1 MNRRCCLLLAALTL
15 APQSSC
21 QESFNTTG
29 DELFGGDFFGSGGME
44 NPCIA
49 CPEGLPE
56 GAVDTVVTIDG
67 EDDTCANWIND
78 GFISFLEG
86 GTDYCYLSKAPIESA
101 CCPEQVKELADPCMI
116 CPNGITEGED
126 TALID
131 ETTCGELESTSST
144 ISAGGILCESYKLSA
159 FTCCPADASFGS
171 WLGESSNV
179 TNPCNLCPNGVIDES
194 ALVMAPGDDPE
205 NASTCAESLPLYSSL
220 EKESDQCLYSS
231 TLVQQSCCPE
241 EANPCEICP
250 GGVSDGAVLP
260 GDEGEEKLLC
270 SEVVESGMF
279 LPANSE
285 VCESTKVVAS
295 FCCPGDVQQQA
306 NPCSICPN
314 GVTIAEGGDFIL
326 GDEEEGEITCN
337 MAVSLSN
344 SVDKE
349 SELCSEISEAQLLCC
364 PGDVPDAADP
374 CPFCPGGISAAAGT
388 IIPDSGGLTCERGI
402 AFAKTVDKSNEMC
415 SDIQMAQLTCCL
427 GDVPAAADPCQFCP
441 GGLTV
446 EESTPVIGA
455 PNGETCGMLLGFA
468 AAFEEG
474 DALCTQMKPAALLC
488 CPGGSGAE
496 DSTEDAM
503 SEAGGTAPEAPS
515 GETDTAV
522 EEVDASSTG
531 DSTEAST
538 ETETADPVEEPGTD
552 PAESE
557 PPSVGFALG
566 STQLLG
572 SWAMA
577 VSIAYLL

>member
-1 MNRRCCLLLAALTL
+1 
-15 APQSSC
+15 
-21 QESFNTTG
+21 
-29 DELFGGDFFGSGGME
+29 
-44 NPCIA
+44 
-49 CPEGLPE
+49 
-56 GAVDTVVTIDG
+56 
-67 EDDTCANWIND
+67 
-78 GFISFLEG
+78 
-86 GTDYCYLSKAPIESA
+86 
-101 CCPEQVKELADPCMI
+101 
-116 CPNGITEGED
+116 
-126 TALID
+126 
-131 ETTCGELESTSST
+131 
-144 ISAGGILCESYKLSA
+144 
-159 FTCCPADASFGS
+159 
-171 WLGESSNV
+171 
-179 TNPCNLCPNGVIDES
+179 
-194 ALVMAPGDDPE
+194 
-205 NASTCAESLPLYSSL
+205 
-220 EKESDQCLYSS
+220 
-231 TLVQQSCCPE
+231 
-241 EANPCEICP
+241 
-250 GGVSDGAVLP
+250 
-260 GDEGEEKLLC
+260 
-270 SEVVESGMF
+270 
-279 LPANSE
+279 
-285 VCESTKVVAS
+285 
-295 FCCPGDVQQQA
+295 
-306 NPCSICPN
+306 
-314 GVTIAEGGDFIL
+314 
-326 GDEEEGEITCN
+326 
-337 MAVSLSN
+337 
-344 SVDKE
+344 
-349 SELCSEISEAQLLCC
+349 
-364 PGDVPDAADP
+364 
-374 CPFCPGGISAAAGT
+374 
-388 IIPDSGGLTCERGI
+388 
-402 AFAKTVDKSNEMC
+402 MC

-515 GETDTAV
+515 ETDTAV

>member
-15 APQSSC
+15 VPQSSC

-101 CCPEQVKELADPCMI
+101 CCPEQVKELADPCII
-116 CPNGITEGED
+116 CPNGFTEGED
-126 TALID
+126 TVASEID

-144 ISAGGILCESYKLSA
+144 ISAGGILCESYKLAA

-326 GDEEEGEITCN
+326 GDEEEDGLTCN

-374 CPFCPGGISAAAGT
+374 CPF
-388 IIPDSGGLTCERGI
+388 
-402 AFAKTVDKSNEMC
+402 
-415 SDIQMAQLTCCL
+415 
-427 GDVPAAADPCQFCP
+427 
-441 GGLTV
+441 
-446 EESTPVIGA
+446 
-455 PNGETCGMLLGFA
+455 
-468 AAFEEG
+468 
-474 DALCTQMKPAALLC
+474 
-488 CPGGSGAE
+488 
-496 DSTEDAM
+496 
-503 SEAGGTAPEAPS
+503 
-515 GETDTAV
+515 
-522 EEVDASSTG
+522 
-531 DSTEAST
+531 
-538 ETETADPVEEPGTD
+538 
-552 PAESE
+552 
-557 PPSVGFALG
+557 
-566 STQLLG
+566 
-572 SWAMA
+572 W
-577 VSIAYLL
+577 